1 MVRLDDAYRLLDEIG
16 EVIETIEPSRRE
28 HASDL
33 LDSAIE
39 LLTRL
44 RKRLPPGEP
53 GPPVLGPPVL
63 NPTPL
68 NRRRQRRTAS
78 KTTHPGV
85 GPNQSITV
93 GPNEVVIL
101 SSPSAVGGHP
111 RPPGVVLAK
120 QPLSEQKGRSF

>member
-1 MVRLDDAYRLLDEIG
+1 MDTTHTGPAAPAHDTTIATTADDEWTGYAMVRLDDAYRLLDEIG

-53 GPPVLGPPVL
+53 GPPVLGPP
-63 NPTPL
+63 
-68 NRRRQRRTAS
+68 
-78 KTTHPGV
+78 
-85 GPNQSITV
+85 
-93 GPNEVVIL
+93 
-101 SSPSAVGGHP
+101 
-111 RPPGVVLAK
+111 
-120 QPLSEQKGRSF
+120 F